1 MTDPTA
7 TSSDAVTVAQTVAD
21 TLIELAWAT
30 RPGQPMSD
38 ADRYAVVTAL
48 AAAVAV
54 LPQVVT
60 QLTPPAPQ
68 SRPEARET
76 FRAAVVA
83 AHDLAHLLDAAAQ
96 HLA

>member
-1 MTDPTA
+1 MTGP
-7 TSSDAVTVAQTVAD
+7 SSAVTVARSVAD
-21 TLIELAWAT
+21 AVVELAWVT
-30 RPGQPMSD
+30 RPGQPLSD

-60 QLTPPAPQ
+60 QLTPPALQ

-83 AHDLAHLLDAAAQ
+83 AHDLAHLLDAAVQ